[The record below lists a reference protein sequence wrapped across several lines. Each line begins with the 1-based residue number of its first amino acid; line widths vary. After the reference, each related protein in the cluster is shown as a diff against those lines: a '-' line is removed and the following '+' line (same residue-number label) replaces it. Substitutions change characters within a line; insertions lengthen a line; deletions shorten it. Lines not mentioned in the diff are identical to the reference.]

1 MTYNSRNTFSQITD
15 GSSNTIIVSEVRG
28 YRPESPNA
36 IETSVDGRGMRW
48 EISTGTDLPIN
59 ALHGFGCGNC
69 RWENPASFHSGG
81 GIQVLMGDGSVQW
94 VRVNIDATTF
104 QKLWAIQDGSSV
116 TVD

>member
-1 MTYNSRNTFSQITD
+1 MTYNSRNTFTQITD

-36 IETSVDGRGMRW
+36 MLTVVDGRGMRW

-59 ALHGFGCGNC
+59 AIHGFGCGNC

-94 VRVNIDATTF
+94 VRENIDATTF
-104 QKLWAIQDGSSV
+104 QKLWAIQDGSAVSV
-116 TVD
+116 D